1 MSGQDSNP
9 GVTPLEAVERAR
21 EALGDAARAAAIA
34 RQHAAGKMSAR
45 ERIGALTDPGSFTEI
60 GAFVEPKRSTADTEA
75 LKEAPGRPK
84 LPSPPRGAGW
94 AQPGPGGTM
103 KAPADGVI
111 TGYAMIDGRPVCL
124 AAFDYTVL
132 GGSNGRVGGRK
143 IDRIAMHAMEHGCP
157 IVLLLDG
164 GGHRIQEGLDS
175 SHFAEGSRF
184 FQTMARMSGWVPVVA
199 AIMGP
204 GFAGPSNFAGVSDFV
219 VMVKGTSTMGIAG
232 PALVKAGTGEDFDN
246 ESLGGAHVQVDRY
259 GLADLAADDDAHA
272 LALIRRYLSFLPS
285 NSGEPAPVLACDDP
299 ADRRDPSLLTVV
311 PENSR
316 RAYDVRKVVAGIVDR
331 DSVFEIR
338 PTYAKNLVTCFAR
351 LAGRPVGIIANQPM
365 QLAGTLDVPA
375 CEKAAHFVSVCDAF
389 GLPLVY
395 LIDVPGFLLGGAA
408 ERSGLAR
415 RSARMIF
422 ELGQATVTRIS
433 VVLRKGYGLGYI
445 AMCGGRS
452 FDADLCVAWPTA
464 EICAMSVE
472 GAVDVAY
479 RKQVAAADDPAA
491 RRLELIAHFRS
502 QLGALNAASDFG
514 VDDVIDPRD
523 TRPLLI
529 ATLAR
534 CGVRKRHLRFPER
547 RHGISPV

>member
-1 MSGQDSNP
+1 MSNDPSGAP
-9 GVTPLEAVERAR
+9 EAPIEALRRAR
-21 EALGDAARAAAIA
+21 HALTDAARAPAIA
-34 RQHAAGKMSAR
+34 RQHAAGKLSAR
-45 ERIGALTDPGSFTEI
+45 ERIALLVDPDSFQEI
-60 GAFVEPKRSTADTEA
+60 GAFVEPKRSTSDTAA
-75 LKEAPGRPK
+75 LH
-84 LPSPPRGAGW
+84 
-94 AQPGPGGTM
+94 
-103 KAPADGVI
+103 APADGVL
-111 TGYAMIDGRPVCL
+111 TGYARIDGRTVCL

-143 IDRIAMHAMEHGCP
+143 LDKLATQSLEHGYP
-157 IVLLLDG
+157 VVMLLDG

-175 SHFAEGSRF
+175 AHFAEGSHF
-184 FQTMARMSGWVPVVA
+184 FQTMARLSGWVPIVT

-219 VMVKGTSTMGIAG
+219 VMVRGTATMGIAG

-246 ESLGGAHVQVDRY
+246 ESLGGAQVQVDKY
-259 GLADLAADDDAHA
+259 GLADIAADSDAHA
-272 LALIRRYLSFLPS
+272 LELIRRYLGYLPS
-285 NSGEPAPVLACDDP
+285 NASQPAPVVDCADP
-299 ADRRDPSLLTVV
+299 SGRREESLLTVV

-316 RAYDVRKVVAGIVDR
+316 RAYDVRKVVNAIIDQG
-331 DSVFEIR
+331 SLFEVR
-338 PTYAKNLVTCFAR
+338 PTYAKNIVTGFAR
-351 LAGRPVGIIANQPM
+351 FGGRPVGILANQPM

-375 CEKAAHFVSVCDAF
+375 CEKAAHFVSMCDAF

-415 RSARMIF
+415 RSARMIH

-433 VVLRKGYGLGYI
+433 IVLRKGYGLGYI

-464 EICAMSVE
+464 EICAMSIE

-479 RKQVAAADDPAA
+479 RKKVAAAPDPAA
-491 RRLELIAHFRS
+491 ARAEMIARFRA
-502 QLGALNAASDFG
+502 QLGALHAASDFG
-514 VDDVIDPRD
+514 IDDVIDPRD
-523 TRPLLI
+523 TRPLVI
-529 ATLAR
+529 ATLER
-534 CGVRKRHLRFPER
+534 CGPRKRHQNFPER